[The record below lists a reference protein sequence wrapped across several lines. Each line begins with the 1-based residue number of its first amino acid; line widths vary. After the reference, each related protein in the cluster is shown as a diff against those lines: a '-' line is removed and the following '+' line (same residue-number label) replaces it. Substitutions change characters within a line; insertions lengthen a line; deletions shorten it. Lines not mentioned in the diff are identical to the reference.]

1 MNVGTLPSPSLLA
14 VGVLNSNLYSLT
26 ISELSISDRGCDEVT
41 AKDNDKQSFIWI
53 DSDGIK

>member
-41 AKDNDKQSFIWI
+41 AKDNDKQSFI
-53 DSDGIK
+53 